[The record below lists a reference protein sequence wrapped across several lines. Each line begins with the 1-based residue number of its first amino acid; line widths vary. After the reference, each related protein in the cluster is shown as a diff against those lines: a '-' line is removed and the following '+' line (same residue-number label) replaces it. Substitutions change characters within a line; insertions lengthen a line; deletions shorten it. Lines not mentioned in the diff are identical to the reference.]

1 MARHLTRNPLW
12 RAIAVSV
19 GALVLG
25 RGVLAACNTTAKP
38 AAPAPTT
45 STSVSP
51 TVEYFSS
58 GN

>member
-1 MARHLTRNPLW
+1 MARHLTHNPLW
-12 RAIAVSV
+12 RTIAVSF

-25 RGVLAACNTTAKP
+25 SGVLAACSKTAKP

-45 STSVSP
+45 STTVSP
-51 TVEYFSS
+51 TVEYFAG